1 MCVEVILDL
10 ADADVDVADA
20 DVDVADADVDAADA
34 AINEYEI
41 SMVHIARHFHPRKK
55 FACLRIV
62 DVGNSVAKLRRH
74 YQHGGYIAR
83 GWMAISNRGEISQPT
98 TLRTFPNHSHG

>member
-1 MCVEVILDL
+1 MRPISIHAICVEVILDL
-10 ADADVDVADA
+10 ADVDVDV
-20 DVDVADADVDAADA
+20 A

-41 SMVHIARHFHPRKK
+41 FMVQIARHFDQCKI
-55 FACLRIV
+55 FVCLRIV

-74 YQHGGYIAR
+74 YRHGGYIAR

-98 TLRTFPNHSHG
+98 TLRTFPNYSHG

>member
-1 MCVEVILDL
+1 MEVILDL
-10 ADADVDVADA
+10 ADADVDVA
-20 DVDVADADVDAADA
+20 

-41 SMVHIARHFHPRKK
+41 SMVQIVRHFEQCKK

-62 DVGNSVAKLRRH
+62 DLGNSVAKLRRH
-74 YQHGGYIAR
+74 YRHGGYIAR

-98 TLRTFPNHSHG
+98 TLRTFPNYSHG

>member
-1 MCVEVILDL
+1 MEVILDL
-10 ADADVDVADA
+10 ADADVDVA
-20 DVDVADADVDAADA
+20 

-41 SMVHIARHFHPRKK
+41 SMVEITRHFDQCKK

-74 YQHGGYIAR
+74 CRHGGYIAR
-83 GWMAISNRGEISQPT
+83 GWMAISNRGEISQST
-98 TLRTFPNHSHG
+98 TLRTFPNYSHG

>member
-10 ADADVDVADA
+10 ADADVDVA
-20 DVDVADADVDAADA
+20 

-41 SMVHIARHFHPRKK
+41 SKVQIVRHFDQCKK

-74 YQHGGYIAR
+74 YQHGGIHRLWLDGDFKSRRNIPANNATNFSESLPR
-83 GWMAISNRGEISQPT
+83 VKFNMAAA
-98 TLRTFPNHSHG
+98 

>member
-1 MCVEVILDL
+1 MEVILDL
-10 ADADVDVADA
+10 ADVDVDVADA
-20 DVDVADADVDAADA
+20 ADT

-41 SMVHIARHFHPRKK
+41 SMVEITRHFDQCKK

-83 GWMAISNRGEISQPT
+83 GWMAISNRREISQPT